1 VDKAFVGRLLTYAR
15 SAQWGKRCAPIQD
28 RSETAY
34 DGVNRYFDVFLAD
47 KQHQPLLPGLKRLNA
62 TCRIVVEDIPDK
74 SWTLAI
80 EQGCLERISLNGM
93 DCQCTYTVNH
103 RTFADIVSGRLAPQ
117 KAFFQRKVEIDGD
130 METGLRL
137 ATVLADFFRQWPY
150 QV

>member
-1 VDKAFVGRLLTYAR
+1 
-15 SAQWGKRCAPIQD
+15 
-28 RSETAY
+28 
-34 DGVNRYFDVFLAD
+34 
-47 KQHQPLLPGLKRLNA
+47 
-62 TCRIVVEDIPDK
+62 
-74 SWTLAI
+74 
-80 EQGCLERISLNGM
+80 M

-137 ATVLADFFRQWPY
+137 ATVLADFFKQWPY